1 MEVDIYIYIFLTWR
15 TCRSPAISPPQW
27 NFMVLLCMKSIL
39 VLHKSCCLVYI
50 CHAVLKVRT
59 GPAAKTWTETSSGFF
74 IPKLTENLVILLPHL
89 YSDSLCSTRP
99 VRLAQYSIGHS
110 KPCHC
115 VVSCQ
120 QLRHLGQGWQSSS
133 GWTAKS
139 ALQLHRTDDTTPLQ
153 GHITPPVTW
162 CRHPGQMS
170 ITEMTVCQAYS
181 KCEEEYVNS
190 ALAVT
195 QILGSRQPM
204 ATWMS
209 LLSRTKYAWK
219 RQKQAIMRRSSCHW
233 QWDKQKALLSS
244 PALCCLLLLL
254 LFFFSVGLLWWIIAL
269 LTWFHNAVTRLSVPV
284 QHNNKI
290 KKSEDLNL
298 NFWHCLEVAAFLH
311 CGV

>member
-15 TCRSPAISPPQW
+15 TYHSPAISPPQW

-39 VLHKSCCLVYI
+39 ALHKSCCLVYI

-74 IPKLTENLVILLPHL
+74 IPKLTENLVILLPYL
-89 YSDSLCSTRP
+89 YSDSLCSTCP

-110 KPCHC
+110 KPRHC
-115 VVSCQ
+115 VVSSQ
-120 QLRHLGQGWQSSS
+120 QLRHLGRGWRSSS

-162 CRHPGQMS
+162 CRHPRQMS
-170 ITEMTVCQAYS
+170 ITEMTVCHAYS

-195 QILGSRQPM
+195 QIQGSRQPI

-219 RQKQAIMRRSSCHW
+219 KAETSHYEEKFVSLTMGQTKGSVVFPSSVV
-233 QWDKQKALLSS
+233 
-244 PALCCLLLLL
+244 
-254 LFFFSVGLLWWIIAL
+254 FFFFSFSVGLLWWIIAL
-269 LTWFHNAVTRLSVPV
+269 LPWFHNAVTRLSVPV
-284 QHNNKI
+284 
-290 KKSEDLNL
+290 
-298 NFWHCLEVAAFLH
+298 
-311 CGV
+311 